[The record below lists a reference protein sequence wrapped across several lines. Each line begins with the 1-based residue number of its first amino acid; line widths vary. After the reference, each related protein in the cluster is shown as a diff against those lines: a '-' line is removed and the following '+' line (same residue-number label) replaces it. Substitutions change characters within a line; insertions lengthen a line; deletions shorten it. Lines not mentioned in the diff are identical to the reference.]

1 MPVNVDRK
9 NPAFYSYTKYDHTG
23 KKFTVE
29 PCVKPGD
36 ENKHCLV
43 CTREIWYNSYTNK
56 LKCCH
61 INTGVD
67 ATSTK
72 NFNKMIKDIDKGIQ
86 RIECQN
92 CDSSD
97 FRKRT
102 NNFWIKP
109 ESGNC
114 HIDLQMSNYCPAS
127 CLYCKSEY
135 SSTWEKEINEN
146 DNIPLQILEQN
157 NIENKNEIKQDN
169 EELIKTIV
177 DSTAT
182 NISKRAC
189 IGITGGEPA
198 CSITEEDHLKK
209 IVTRF
214 YSKNE
219 VPARTIRY
227 DFSTSLNIDEK
238 KCIEIIQY
246 MLSYSIRYPR
256 LNIVLQIGVES
267 TADYFNFTRHGNDWQ
282 QFDKNLKAF
291 LENTNFGIEF
301 KPMYNNVALPN
312 LINFIKYTN
321 DLSFKYR
328 PIHLSSAFALDYN
341 AFHFNLLPIEDLKY
355 VKTTRNYLDNN
366 KIYFENKESVYSSLD
381 FMEHCFKHL
390 STSKKDYREALEV
403 FNYFKR
409 KRHVDLQ
416 QINPTMYNHLLKM
429 STN

>member
-36 ENKHCLV
+36 ENKHCLA
-43 CTREIWYNSYTNK
+43 CTREIYYNSYTNK

-61 INTGVD
+61 INNGVD
-67 ATSTK
+67 ATSIK
-72 NFNKMIKDIDKGIQ
+72 NFEKMVKDIDKGIQ
-86 RIECQN
+86 RIECKR
-92 CDSSD
+92 CDLSN
-97 FRKRT
+97 FRERT
-102 NNFWIKP
+102 NNFWINP
-109 ESGNC
+109 ESGNS

-135 SSTWEKEINEN
+135 SSTWENEIKEN
-146 DNIPLQILEQN
+146 DNIPEQILREN
-157 NIENKNEIKQDN
+157 NLKNKNKIIQDN
-169 EELIKTIV
+169 QKLIKKIV
-177 DSTAT
+177 DNTAT

-198 CSITEEDHLKK
+198 CSIIEEDHLKK

-219 VPARTIRY
+219 VPARTLRY
-227 DFSTSLNIDEK
+227 DFSTSLNFDEK

-246 MLSYSIRYPR
+246 LLSYCNRYR
-256 LNIVLQIGVES
+256 DLFIVLQIGIES
-267 TADYFNFTRHGNDWQ
+267 TDDYFNFTRHGNNWQ
-282 QFDKNLKAF
+282 QFDKNLKLF
-291 LENTNFGIEF
+291 LEHTNFGIEF

-312 LINFIKYTN
+312 LFNFIKYTN
-321 DLSFKYR
+321 NLSFKYR
-328 PIHLSSAFALDYN
+328 PIHLSSAFARDYK

-355 VKTTRNYLDNN
+355 VKTTRNYLDNK

-381 FMEHCFKHL
+381 AMEHCFKCL
-390 STSKKDYREALEV
+390 STSKRDYQEALEV

-409 KRHVDLQ
+409 KRQVDLQ